1 MFIIL
6 QQPKKRAKIDSDTD
20 QSVAE
25 PKSSKSD
32 KPSVSKNRRTRGRSN
47 SKNWKKS
54 TEIDLAIRGLVNDQ
68 DETSSNPT
76 QYHFTPETPVSDHG
90 IDVMPALHRS
100 MDATEQPRL
109 TNSREDSVMTPISD
123 SGVDFTPEMDY
134 ELDRLVREVPD
145 VDLLA
150 EAAKGFENLDN
161 ASGKLNSYHFYV
173 DFINFDVFFD
183 RRVGK

>member
-1 MFIIL
+1 MSIIL
-6 QQPKKRAKIDSDTD
+6 QQPKKRVKIDSDTD

-25 PKSSKSD
+25 PNSSKSE
-32 KPSVSKNRRTRGRSN
+32 KPSGSKKRNTRGRTSN
-47 SKNWKKS
+47 KNGKKAS
-54 TEIDLAIRGLVNDQ
+54 ETDLAIRGLINDQ
-68 DETSSNPT
+68 DETSSNTT

-90 IDVMPALHRS
+90 IDVMPVLPRS
-100 MDATEQPRL
+100 VDATEQSRL
-109 TNSREDSVMTPISD
+109 TTNSREDSVTTPISD

-161 ASGKLNSYHFYV
+161 ASGKFYLT
-173 DFINFDVFFD
+173 FLRLFH
-183 RRVGK
+183 